1 LLRGVG
7 NERRRRE
14 GMSYEG
20 IQITEGLSRSVQEAV
35 GIPARGH
42 ETLGELV
49 EAVATERRAPQ
60 AEDLLSEKP
69 TRHEVKVNGETL
81 HTHCFLD
88 ALMLP
93 FVLRGE
99 PVEVRSESP
108 VGGGEVTALVTEEGV
123 EASPSGAV
131 VSFGAA
137 RAEAGK
143 EDRPA
148 QTALC
153 PFLNAFPTR
162 TEYERWEREFTQAV
176 TVGLT
181 LEEAFALGRDWAGA
195 AEVPGSGG
203 GCC

>member
-1 LLRGVG
+1 
-7 NERRRRE
+7 
-14 GMSYEG
+14 MSYEE
-20 IQITEGLSRSVQEAV
+20 IRIEEGLSRSVQEAV

>member
-1 LLRGVG
+1 MG
-7 NERRRRE
+7 
-14 GMSYEG
+14 YEDVH
-20 IQITEGLSRSVQEAV
+20 IPEDLNKSVQRAV
-35 GIPARGH
+35 GVSPRSHA
-42 ETLGELV
+42 TLGELV
-49 EAVATERRAPQ
+49 AGVATERGAPR
-60 AEDLLSEKP
+60 AEDLVSRRP

-108 VGGGEVTALVTEEGV
+108 VGGGAVTALVTGKGV

-137 RAEAGK
+137 RAEAGA
-143 EDRPA
+143 EEGA
-148 QTALC
+148 VQSTLC

-162 TEYERWEREFTQAV
+162 TEYERWARESTQAV

-181 LEEAFALGRDWAGA
+181 VDEAFALGRDWASAG
-195 AEVPGSGG
+195 EVPGSRGS
-203 GCC
+203 CC

>member
-1 LLRGVG
+1 MG
-7 NERRRRE
+7 
-14 GMSYEG
+14 YEDVR
-20 IQITEGLSRSVQEAV
+20 IPEDLNRSVQKAV
-35 GIPARGH
+35 GVFSQSH

-49 EAVATERRAPQ
+49 AAVATERGAPR
-60 AEDLLSEKP
+60 AEDLVSRTP

-93 FVLRGE
+93 FVLRGD

-123 EASPSGAV
+123 EASPEGTV

-137 RAEAGK
+137 RTEEGPVQA
-143 EDRPA
+143 
-148 QTALC
+148 TLC

-162 TEYERWEREFTQAV
+162 TEYERWAREFTQAV
-176 TVGLT
+176 TIALP

-195 AEVPGSGG
+195 AEVPGAWGS
-203 GCC
+203 CC

>member
-1 LLRGVG
+1 
-7 NERRRRE
+7 
-14 GMSYEG
+14 MSYEE
-20 IQITEGLSRSVQEAV
+20 IRIEEGLSRSVQEAV
-35 GIPARGH
+35 GVPQQNHA
-42 ETLGELV
+42 TLGGLV
-49 EAVATERRAPQ
+49 EAVATGRGAPR
-60 AEDLLSEKP
+60 AEDLLSERP
-69 TRHEVKVNGETL
+69 TRHEVTVNGETL

-137 RAEAGK
+137 RTEAKAEAGT
-143 EDRPA
+143 EEAPV
-148 QTALC
+148 QSTLC

-162 TEYERWEREFTQAV
+162 TEYERWAREFTQAV
-176 TVGLT
+176 TVELT
-181 LEEAFALGRDWAGA
+181 VDEAFALGRDWAGA
-195 AEVPGSGG
+195 AEVPGSRG

>member
-1 LLRGVG
+1 MG
-7 NERRRRE
+7 
-14 GMSYEG
+14 YEDVR
-20 IQITEGLSRSVQEAV
+20 IPEDLNRSVQRAV
-35 GIPARGH
+35 GVSPRSH

-49 EAVATERRAPQ
+49 ADVAAERGAPR
-60 AEDLLSEKP
+60 AEDLLSRAP
-69 TRHEVKVNGETL
+69 TRHEVRMNGETL

-88 ALMLP
+88 VLMLP

>member
-1 LLRGVG
+1 MG
-7 NERRRRE
+7 
-14 GMSYEG
+14 YEE
-20 IQITEGLSRSVQEAV
+20 IRIEEGLSRSVQEAV
-35 GIPARGH
+35 GVPPQNHA
-42 ETLGELV
+42 TLGGLV
-49 EAVATERRAPQ
+49 GAVATGRGAPR
-60 AEDLLSEKP
+60 AEDLLSENP
-69 TRHEVKVNGETL
+69 TRHEVTVNGETL

-108 VGGGEVTALVTEEGV
+108 VGGGAVTALVTEEGV

-137 RAEAGK
+137 RAEAGAG
-143 EDRPA
+143 EGTVRS
-148 QTALC
+148 TLC

-162 TEYERWEREFTQAV
+162 TEYERWAREFTQAV
-176 TVGLT
+176 TVELT
-181 LEEAFALGRDWAGA
+181 VDEAFALGRDWAGA
-195 AEVPGSGG
+195 AEVPGSRG

>member
-1 LLRGVG
+1 
-7 NERRRRE
+7 
-14 GMSYEG
+14 MSYEE
-20 IQITEGLSRSVQEAV
+20 IRIEEGLSRSVQEAV
-35 GIPARGH
+35 GVPQRNHA
-42 ETLGELV
+42 TLGGLV
-49 EAVATERRAPQ
+49 EAVATGRGAPR
-60 AEDLLSEKP
+60 AEDLLSERP
-69 TRHEVKVNGETL
+69 TRHEVTVNGETL

-93 FVLRGE
+93 FVLRGEPMGE

-137 RAEAGK
+137 RTEARAEARA
-143 EDRPA
+143 EVATEEAPV
-148 QTALC
+148 QSTLC

-162 TEYERWEREFTQAV
+162 TEYERWAREFTQAV
-176 TVGLT
+176 TVELT
-181 LEEAFALGRDWAGA
+181 IDEAFALGRDWAGA
-195 AEVPGSGG
+195 AEVPGSRG